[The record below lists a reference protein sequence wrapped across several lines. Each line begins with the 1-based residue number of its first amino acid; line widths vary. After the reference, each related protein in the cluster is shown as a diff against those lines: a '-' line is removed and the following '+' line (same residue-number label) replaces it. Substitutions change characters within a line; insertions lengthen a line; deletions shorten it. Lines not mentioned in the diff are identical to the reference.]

1 MLAPITSDC
10 VQMDCPSS
18 CWPCSPRIVPQNIDT
33 VGRGRAGPRRAG
45 PGALAGGRIREEAGD
60 HSSRRKRK
68 HAGTALCTP
77 IPREPAFVYDA
88 PGIVVATLCCV
99 QQYQESLPLFKMLLA
114 LLWQHCA
121 VYSCSRKR
129 TAAGTALCVQLYD
142 VRARSGLSTCMKGTV
157 LDQESMKGTVLDQE
171 SPFP

>member
-1 MLAPITSDC
+1 MHSRVVGYAKKQVTIQVAERESTLAL
-10 VQMDCPSS
+10 
-18 CWPCSPRIVPQNIDT
+18 R
-33 VGRGRAGPRRAG
+33 
-45 PGALAGGRIREEAGD
+45 
-60 HSSRRKRK
+60 
-68 HAGTALCTP
+68 
-77 IPREPAFVYDA
+77 
-88 PGIVVATLCCV
+88 CV